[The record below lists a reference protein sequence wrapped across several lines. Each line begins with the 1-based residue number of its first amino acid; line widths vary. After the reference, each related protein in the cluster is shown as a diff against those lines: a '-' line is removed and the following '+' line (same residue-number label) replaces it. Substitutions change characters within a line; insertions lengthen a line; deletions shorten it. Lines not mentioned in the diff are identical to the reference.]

1 MTTPA
6 DGHPAGASTRPL
18 PPRPASVLTRGGAVY
33 VCSYMDPVE
42 RDDAARPATSGLP
55 VEIPQ
60 NVEGSAVRS
69 AQVKAPICTAEAKR
83 TI

>member
-1 MTTPA
+1 
-6 DGHPAGASTRPL
+6 
-18 PPRPASVLTRGGAVY
+18 
-33 VCSYMDPVE
+33 MDPVE

-55 VEIPQ
+55 IEIPQ